1 MLIYPCICVYI
12 EQAPLHTIS
21 SVWVCYLPL
30 HIRCSSVLA
39 LQMSLSPADAA
50 FCCRSLQV
58 LCNKQ
63 QIGQLFVCAPV
74 LKAEWLQALET
85 IQPPKQQGQGAWQE
99 GCRRQSAC
107 WSHQPTSLTQKAEH
121 TQIGRSSHMLQT
133 SQRIRQHCL
142 KCKGSVMVVSL
153 VTACMLIE

>member
-1 MLIYPCICVYI
+1 MLIYPCIGVYI
-12 EQAPLHTIS
+12 EQAPLRTIS

-74 LKAEWLQALET
+74 LKAEWLQAHAPEDDPASKTARARGLAKRMQEAECLL
-85 IQPPKQQGQGAWQE
+85 ISLINQLDPEGRAHAYANRPQQPHVTGV
-99 GCRRQSAC
+99 SALA
-107 WSHQPTSLTQKAEH
+107 S
-121 TQIGRSSHMLQT
+121 
-133 SQRIRQHCL
+133 
-142 KCKGSVMVVSL
+142 
-153 VTACMLIE
+153 TA